1 MGRVQR
7 RDFLIAAGALLAAP
21 LVSDA
26 QQVAKIPH
34 IGVLALADIPY
45 ANEALRQG
53 LREQGYIDGQ
63 EH

>member
-7 RDFLIAAGALLAAP
+7 RYLLIAAAALLAAP
-21 LVSDA
+21 LAADA
-26 QQVAKIPH
+26 QQVAKVPH

-53 LREQGYIDGQ
+53 LRE
-63 EH
+63 